1 MFVARLQRRRGG
13 KGQKRLLLGAQAG
26 RREDGAFP
34 QEALILPSY
43 LATDSPWILYDVMQA
58 VASLC
63 E

>member
-1 MFVARLQRRRGG
+1 MLVARLQRRRGG
-13 KGQKRLLLGAQAG
+13 KGQKRLLLCAQAG
-26 RREDGAFP
+26 KIEDGSVP

-43 LATDSPWILYDVMQA
+43 PATDSLWILYDVMQA